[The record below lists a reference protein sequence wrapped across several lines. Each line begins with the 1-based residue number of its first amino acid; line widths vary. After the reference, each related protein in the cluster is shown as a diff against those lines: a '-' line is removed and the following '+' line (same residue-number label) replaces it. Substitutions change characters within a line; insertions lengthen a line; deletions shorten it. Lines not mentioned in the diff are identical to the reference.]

1 MSAPT
6 TASND
11 SVAKK
16 IDSELRNSYE
26 RILQAV
32 NTEINRYE
40 RMFNAALKKYELA
53 MTEEAT
59 RKADEEGILQGEVCE
74 RLEEKRKVINSWL
87 TTVMERQWQ
96 REAEER
102 ASYAELVEVKE

>member
-32 NTEINRYE
+32 NTEINRHE

-87 TTVMERQWQ
+87 IAVMERQWQ

-102 ASYAELVEVKE
+102 AFYAEITANNE